1 MRNVFPYIVIVVWV
15 IAGACKKVFQKV
27 NYCGFNYKELVP
39 DSSCTSGMR
48 VTAEY
53 VNNELTAL
61 DFYSQNKLVKRD
73 TVITVDDN
81 VAYISRFNPL
91 GNDIL
96 KVSTQLNDTTRTF
109 IFFRKNNSY
118 ELGMLESN
126 YSDSTVKVEVFIN
139 SRFTTNLIRRGTVDS
154 LRNYMDFAPPPL
166 PYDYVIIKYLY
177 ADSTLQY
184 KRLVADSKIEG
195 LGEPEHFEVIPNPYH
210 CIYLDMELIEERST
224 LMLYKQLNDLL
235 Y

>member
-1 MRNVFPYIVIVVWV
+1 MRNLLPYILLVVWV
-15 IAGACKKVFQKV
+15 IAGACRKVFQKV
-27 NYCGFNYKELVP
+27 NYCGFNYNELVP
-39 DSSCTSGMR
+39 DSSCISGMR

-53 VNNELTAL
+53 LNNELNAL

-73 TVITVDDN
+73 TVLTVDN
-81 VAYISRFNPL
+81 NEAYISQFNL
-91 GNDIL
+91 LRNDIL

-126 YSDSTVKVEVFIN
+126 YSDSTIKVEVFIN

-177 ADSTLQY
+177 TDSTLQY
-184 KRLVADSKIEG
+184 QRLEAHSNLRG
-195 LGEPEHFEVIPNPYH
+195 LGGPDYYEVIPNPYH